1 MSKALLGYKNQMKP
15 RLKTSSKWTA
25 FPAELTLQIA
35 QIFKQ
40 NFGSQLP
47 KAQFI
52 VEGQIYPREILL
64 RVGYIEPGRLAQ
76 NNFEVSLE
84 YAVAEGENAVS
95 AIHLC
100 VDAAG
105 SLLQEFIEGTS
116 ASSNE
121 AENETEF
128 DLPRTWTEYP
138 FQGKKIFLQ
147 YTTVNTNLEAQ
158 ADALL
163 GETADD
169 SLVKE
174 EEADEEENSG
184 PQMFSKKKK
193 SQLH

>member
-1 MSKALLGYKNQMKP
+1 MKP

-35 QIFKQ
+35 EIFKQ
-40 NFGSQLP
+40 NFGPQLP

-64 RVGYIEPGRLAQ
+64 RVGYVEKGRLVQ

-84 YAVAEGENAVS
+84 YATDKGENAIN

-105 SLLQEFIEGTS
+105 SMVQEFLDNSTS
-116 ASSNE
+116 E
-121 AENETEF
+121 EEVE
-128 DLPRTWTEYP
+128 LPRIWTEYP
-138 FQGKKIFLQ
+138 FQEKKIFLQ
-147 YTTVNTNLEAQ
+147 YSTVNTNLEAQ

-163 GETADD
+163 GESSDD
-169 SLVKE
+169 S
-174 EEADEEENSG
+174 
-184 PQMFSKKKK
+184 
-193 SQLH
+193 